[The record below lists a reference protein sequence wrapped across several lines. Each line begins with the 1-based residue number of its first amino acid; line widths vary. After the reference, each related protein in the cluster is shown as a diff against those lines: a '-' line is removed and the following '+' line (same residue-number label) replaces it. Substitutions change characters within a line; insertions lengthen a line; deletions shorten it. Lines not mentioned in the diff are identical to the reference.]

1 MKRKLSLLIAV
12 VMILGSFSFAYA
24 DADFDPAEFLKEKG
38 VLLGNETGDL
48 MLDEPLFRRDAV
60 IMLARLLGEED
71 IAANFEEEGLPTWED
86 NTISYYK
93 PFLAWAQSN
102 GYFQGHSEKRFG
114 PTDHI
119 TAKEYAVVLLRALGY
134 TEEANDWD
142 TVFDTAKELGLL
154 EGIDKDADD
163 AIVRR
168 EMAEMTVTALATPLK
183 DSEET
188 LADKLNID
196 LPEPPEPPVVDA
208 TKVEEVYA
216 ENLKEIV
223 VVFDGEVDKD
233 SAESTDNYS
242 LASGKTIASAV
253 LSEDKTTVTLTL
265 AKGKKMDNQVAEKL
279 TVRNIKAG
287 DKILETETIEFKPL
301 DITLPEVVM
310 VEALGNKAVKVVF
323 SEPVQNPTISSFK
336 INEKSVAGTVVADES
351 NVVIIRVYT
360 KLADGTHTL
369 SVTGVKDFAEYV
381 MLDSEYSFEV
391 VEDTE
396 PPVIVDYDATLE
408 YVTVTFSEPVQD
420 ATVRG
425 GAYAYWKVSE
435 TSTKKYQAD
444 SRPEK
449 INDTTYRFSFSEG
462 NRLPLY
468 PVYFYVEGVKDY
480 SDNVIAKDSP
490 IMIEAKLD
498 QTRPEIVYVK
508 LSDNND
514 SIEVKFS
521 KQMDRGSLE
530 TISNYTLLNEKGNKV
545 AIKGISFDG
554 DTSKIDV
561 QLFKALDEG
570 TYEFKM
576 QGLTDNT
583 ALKNTILPYE
593 TTLTVSDSTEP
604 KVESVYVSGQ
614 YIYVTFSEEMTVD
627 GDAGIANL
635 NNYFIKIGD
644 VSEGDSNDSYK
655 EYIRTLP
662 EGTSIQVLDDGRTV
676 LIIVP
681 EDKINLK
688 DDYELKAVIVQ
699 RVEDLAG
706 NIIKG
711 FSYEKGID
719 KNKQAFKVLEAT
731 LENST
736 TVVVEFNQI
745 IASGI
750 DAEKFE
756 FVGSNVDEIKIVDY
770 AVDGNKVTLILEDD
784 LYRTADIELKIKA
797 SKTDPIKSV
806 VGQEINEEE
815 VIDTITDKVAPKLVD
830 VEVIA
835 ENEDAE
841 NEVRVF
847 IIKFTEP
854 VEVTDKTLVVA
865 DLIVYLNDE
874 KLEAGEFEVG
884 TDDGEYGNVKVTIIK
899 NDEDIETENVSVELR
914 DGRYI
919 QDKGNNAAEPFE
931 KTHVKGNIKLK
942 AIEE

>member
-38 VLLGNETGDL
+38 VLTGDTTGDL
-48 MLDEPLFRRDAV
+48 MLDKALERRNAV
-60 IMLARLLGEED
+60 IMLARLLGEDEE
-71 IAANFEEEGLPTWED
+71 AKNFEQEGLPTFTD
-86 NTISYYK
+86 NTD
-93 PFLAWAQSN
+93 PFYNGYLAWAEAN
-102 GYFQGHSEKRFG
+102 GYFEGYPDGTFRPRAE
-114 PTDHI
+114 I
-119 TAKEYAVVLLRALGY
+119 TVQEYAVVLLRALGY
-134 TEEANDWD
+134 ED
-142 TVFDTAKELGLL
+142 TPWNEVMDTAKELGLFEGL
-154 EGIDKDADD
+154 ELEPNDPIL
-163 AIVRR
+163 RR
-168 EMAEMTVTALATPLK
+168 YMAAATVNALATPLK

-265 AKGKKMDNQVAEKL
+265 AKGNKMKNQVAEKL

-449 INDTTYRFSFSEG
+449 INDTTYRFSFSGE

-521 KQMDRGSLE
+521 KQMDGDSLK

-545 AIKGISFDG
+545 AIKGISFAG

-604 KVESVYVSGQ
+604 EVKNVYVSGQ

-635 NNYFIKIGD
+635 NNYFIKIED
-644 VSEGDSNDSYK
+644 ASKK

-681 EDKINLK
+681 EDKINLNK
-688 DDYELKAVIVQ
+688 DYKLMAVIVQ

-711 FSYEKGID
+711 FSHEKGID
-719 KNKQAFKVLEAT
+719 EEQAFKALKAT

-750 DAEKFE
+750 DAGKFK
-756 FVGSNVDEIKIVDY
+756 FVDSNNNNKEVATIKIADY
-770 AVDGNKVTLILEDD
+770 AVDGNKVTLTLEDD
-784 LYRTADIELKIKA
+784 LYQTAGIKLKIEA
-797 SKTDPIKSV
+797 PEADPIKSV
-806 VGQEINEEE
+806 VGQKIEG
-815 VIDTITDKVAPKLVD
+815 VKTVTITDKVAPKLVD

-835 ENEDAE
+835 ENEG

-854 VEVTDKTLVVA
+854 VKVTNKTLVVA
-865 DLIVYLNDE
+865 DLTVYLNDE
-874 KLEAGEFEVG
+874 KLKDNEFEVG
-884 TDDGEYGNVKVTIIK
+884 TDAAGNVKVTITK
-899 NDEDIETENVSVELR
+899 SVDIETQNVSVELR

-919 QDKGNNAAEPFE
+919 QDKGNNAAVPFE
-931 KTHVKGNIKLK
+931 RTYVKGTIKL
-942 AIEE
+942 ETE